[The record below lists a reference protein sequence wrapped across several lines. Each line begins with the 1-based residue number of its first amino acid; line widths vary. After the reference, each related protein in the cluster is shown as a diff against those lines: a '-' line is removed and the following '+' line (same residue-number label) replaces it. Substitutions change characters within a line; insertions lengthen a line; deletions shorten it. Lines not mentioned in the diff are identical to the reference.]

1 MTEPKESSAIGL
13 LLMVLIV
20 VVNLFLLFIGI
31 KLIFNGAILFGL
43 AAVLAAWLLGKVIF
57 WYTDTHN

>member
-1 MTEPKESSAIGL
+1 MTESKESSAIGL

-20 VVNLFLLFIGI
+20 VVNLSLLFIGI
-31 KLIFNGAILFGL
+31 KLMFNGAILFGL
-43 AAVLAAWLLGKVIF
+43 TAILVAWLLGKVIF

>member
-1 MTEPKESSAIGL
+1 
-13 LLMVLIV
+13 MVAVIMVINV
-20 VVNLFLLFIGI
+20 VLLFIGI

-43 AAVLAAWLLGKVIF
+43 IIILVAWLLGKIIF